1 MKRILVG
8 VDGSAEAR
16 NAAHKAAE
24 LARALGAQLLI
35 AHVVA
40 PRPPTLTGEDYGSRV
55 GEKWDLA
62 ERDYAAAL
70 LREMEQVCRGEV
82 NAIETTT
89 ATGQPA
95 DALADLARSA
105 QVELVVVGHRGRGS
119 VKRLLLGS
127 VADRLVQIS
136 PKPVLIVR

>member
-8 VDGSAEAR
+8 VDGSAESR
-16 NAAHKAAE
+16 SAAHKAAE
-24 LARALGAQLLI
+24 LSRALGAQLLI

-40 PRPPTLTGEDYGSRV
+40 PQPPTLVANDYG
-55 GEKWDLA
+55 GAAEKWDLA

-70 LREMEQVCRGEV
+70 LREMEQMCRSE
-82 NAIETTT
+82 ADSIETTT

-105 QVELVVVGHRGRGS
+105 QVELVVVGHRGRGA
-119 VKRLLLGS
+119 VKRFLLGS
-127 VADRLVQIS
+127 VSGRLAQIS
-136 PKPVLIVR
+136 AKPVLIVR